1 MEEQAARKDTQGNKQ
16 IAWHPAFLQAV
27 KQELIDYKDSLEFKY
42 EYQLTSEPLRIDLII
57 IKKPKNLVI
66 DKNIARIFRTDNL
79 LEYKSPE
86 DYLSV
91 NDFLK
96 VYAYACLYAAIT
108 PDTDLSGI
116 TITFVGNRRPRKLLQ
131 YLKDVRGYKITET
144 ASGIYQVSG
153 DYIPIQIIESK
164 KLPGRENMWLKSLA
178 NDLKSGN
185 VKTILEEREK
195 QGQETPMDAYWDVLS
210 KANPEAFLEV
220 RNMARAATFEEVF
233 TKAGIIPE
241 WMERGRKEGREQG
254 REIIA
259 RNLLSMGMSVEEI
272 AKATELT
279 VEKVRSL
286 ASKG

>member
-1 MEEQAARKDTQGNKQ
+1 MYPESNTLPKQPYPVRSAAG
-16 IAWHPAFLQAV
+16 LV
-27 KQELIDYKDSLEFKY
+27 DYRDSLEFKY

-57 IKKPKNLVI
+57 IKKPKSLVI

-96 VYAYACLYAAIT
+96 VYAYANLYAAIT
-108 PDTDLSGI
+108 PDADLSGI
-116 TITFVGNRRPRKLLQ
+116 TITFVGNRHPRKFLQ
-131 YLKDVRGYKITET
+131 YLTDVRSYKITET

-153 DYIPIQIIESK
+153 DYIPMQIIESK

-178 NDLKSGN
+178 NDLKN
-185 VKTILEEREK
+185 DDAKTILEEAEK
-195 QGQETPMDAYWDVLS
+195 RGRETPMDAYWDVLLR
-210 KANPEAFLEV
+210 ANLKTFLEV
-220 RNMARAATFEEVF
+220 RNMARAATFEEVL
-233 TKAGIIPE
+233 TEAGLIPE
-241 WMERGRKEGREQG
+241 WMERGREEGREQG

-259 RNLLSMGMSVEEI
+259 QNLLRMGMSVEEI
-272 AKATELT
+272 ARATELP

-286 ASKG
+286 ASK

>member
-1 MEEQAARKDTQGNKQ
+1 MSDEGDVKHDKLK
-16 IAWHPAFLQAV
+16 WHPAFLQAV
-27 KQELIDYKDSLEFKY
+27 QQELFDYRDSLEFKY

-57 IKKPKNLVI
+57 IKKPKSIVI

-79 LEYKSPE
+79 LEYKSPA

-96 VYAYACLYAAIT
+96 VYAYAYLYAAIT

-116 TITFVGNRRPRKLLQ
+116 TLTFVGNRRPRKFLQ
-131 YLKDVRGYKITET
+131 YLTGVRGYKITET
-144 ASGIYQVSG
+144 VSGIYQVSG

-164 KLPGRENMWLKSLA
+164 KLPVGENLWLKSLA
-178 NDLKSGN
+178 NDLKN
-185 VKTILEEREK
+185 DDAKTILEEEEK
-195 QGQETPMDAYWDVLS
+195 RGRETPMDAYWDILLR
-210 KANPEAFLEV
+210 ANPETFMEV
-220 RNMARAATFEEVF
+220 RNMARAATFEEVY

-241 WMERGRKEGREQG
+241 WMERGREEGKEQG
-254 REIIA
+254 REITA

-272 AKATELT
+272 ARATELP

-286 ASKG
+286 ASK